1 MSENF
6 SNLIENPE
14 KLYDLINGLVGENYS
29 GSVGIRASRSKIK
42 LGELKSSY
50 VWNDGKRTNERLNG
64 TCALIVAG
72 SWWDGRDYVIENIR
86 EHAIRA
92 ASYGENIALIV
103 GDDSEGGEDIGEIII
118 SNAKAIY
125 VF

>member
-1 MSENF
+1 MEFKNF
-6 SNLIENPE
+6 VNDPE
-14 KLYDLINGLVGENYS
+14 SLYDLINSLVGENYS
-29 GSVGIRASRSKIK
+29 GSVGIRASRTKIK
-42 LGELKSSY
+42 IGELKSSY

-72 SWWDGRDYVIENIR
+72 SWWDNKCDIIDNIR
-86 EHAIRA
+86 EHAQRV
-92 ASYGENIALIV
+92 ASYGDNIALII

-125 VF
+125 IF